1 MNQTLAARVRWKV
14 LAWLCSLSALT
25 YITRIGII
33 QVQDRIELDLHLTPQ
48 RLAYALSAFSLAYAL
63 FEMPSGWLGDK
74 LGPRKVLIRI
84 VLVWTAFTALTGLAW
99 GLISLIVFR
108 FLFGAGEAG
117 AFPNISR
124 ASREWFP
131 FSERGF
137 TQGMVWMCARWG
149 GAVAPLLMMVLAYP
163 FGWRG
168 GFVLMSVLG
177 AVWVWA
183 FQARY
188 KDSPQSDPAV
198 NAAERALILEG
209 RKDAGK
215 PAPLS
220 WMTMLRSPTLWCLSV
235 MYLCSNAGWSFFTS
249 WITPYLRHDLRLSGI
264 ELVLASGAPLFFGGA
279 SCLLGGFLTDRQVR
293 LWGPRWGRTLQ
304 GVIAYGLGGVFMLVS
319 VALTPSHIGL
329 AFASLC
335 LSSFVKDF
343 GMASSWAT
351 TIDIGHRYSG
361 TVAVRESQAGHRVCA
376 RGRRGGRA
384 RELNYPRDH
393 QLLKRA
399 CACLRADAVVIAA
412 VTGNSDGTNDLVVH
426 DERNA
431 AFERNAAR
439 QAQNAQSGPATG
451 DHILKCLARSLEAH
465 RCAGFLDR
473 DVRASNLGIIHF
485 LVVHQGAAGIDH
497 RNRHLPV
504 AFPRLL

>member
-1 MNQTLAARVRWKV
+1 MNQTPATRVRWKV

-48 RLAYALSAFSLAYAL
+48 RLAYAFSAFSLAYAL

-168 GFVLMSVLG
+168 GFVLMSLLG
-177 AVWVWA
+177 AVWLWG
-183 FQARY
+183 FHSRY

-198 NAAERALILEG
+198 NAAERALITGG
-209 RKDAGK
+209 RRDAGK

-220 WMTMLRSPTLWCLSV
+220 WKTMLRSPTLWCLSV
-235 MYLCSNAGWSFFTS
+235 MYLCSNAGWSFFAS

-304 GVIAYGLGGVFMLVS
+304 GVIAYGLGGVFMLVG

-329 AFASLC
+329 AFSSLC

-361 TVAVRESQAGHRVCA
+361 TVAGFMNMIGNLGQVVSIPVVAWLAVLAGRPGHPSWKVSLYFNA
-376 RGRRGGRA
+376 A
-384 RELNYPRDH
+384 MFF
-393 QLLKRA
+393 
-399 CACLRADAVVIAA
+399 IAA
-412 VTGNSDGTNDLVVH
+412 LSWLFVNPRRVIVYAPDGQ
-426 DERNA
+426 EK
-431 AFERNAAR
+431 
-439 QAQNAQSGPATG
+439 QPAT
-451 DHILKCLARSLEAH
+451 
-465 RCAGFLDR
+465 
-473 DVRASNLGIIHF
+473 
-485 LVVHQGAAGIDH
+485 
-497 RNRHLPV
+497 
-504 AFPRLL
+504 